1 MSSQLAHRSVR
12 LPELGLRAKLLVMAS
27 VTIAAVL
34 SIASVYLILSAQMD
48 SATRKAAAATGLFD
62 RLSTANAEALTLL
75 TATQSFYQA
84 PGEEGAASVA
94 SHAALMTELAAT
106 IADVPE
112 AQAAVAAMPAAAE
125 DVVAKYTALGMTQDL
140 GLQGALRAAVREV
153 ETRLTEA
160 GKSGLQLDATMVQM
174 LTLRRHEKDFM
185 LRRDARYITSFDES
199 RTAFDTALKA
209 STLPREAQG
218 ELAGLMET
226 YAADFHAYA
235 DGLLALNEAMGAFN
249 GRVLAS
255 SAAMEAQLAEAR
267 SSAAAADAELAS
279 IRTSMFTI
287 LLATFVIAIVVALV
301 VAFLVSRAISGQIVG
316 MTGAMARL
324 ADGDLEVAIPNRG
337 RRDEVGKMAAA
348 VEVFQQNAI
357 KVKELDALDEVRA
370 AEARERS
377 EAGTT
382 LIGSL
387 TGVVESAVAGD
398 FTQRVSTQSK
408 YDDLRAVAQ
417 GINDLVGT
425 VESGIEETG
434 AVLAALAKMDMTQR
448 MTGDYRGAFARL
460 QSDTNAVGE
469 NLSRIVAQL
478 RNTSRSVKSATG
490 EILAGANDLAERTTK
505 QAAAIEETS
514 AAMEQLATTVTE
526 NARRAEGA
534 NSKAR
539 DVSRTAE
546 ETGQVMVQS
555 TEAMER
561 ISASSAKISNII
573 GLIDDIAF
581 QTNLLALNASVE
593 AARAGDA
600 GNGFA
605 VVAVEVRRLAQSAAN
620 ASSEVKVLIEQ
631 SATEVAGGTKLVAE
645 ASLRLKSMLE
655 GVRESADLV
664 QSIAAASREQSNGI
678 AEVGTAVRQM
688 DEMTQ
693 HNAALVEET
702 NAAIEQTEAQA
713 VELDRI
719 VSVFVVDGQGRAE
732 REAPPVAPPQGIK
745 ALHAKVK
752 SAASAYLGPPAKA
765 AVGQD
770 WSEF

>member
-1 MSSQLAHRSVR
+1 
-12 LPELGLRAKLLVMAS
+12 MAS
-27 VTIAAVL
+27 VTIVAVAA
-34 SIASVYLILSAQMD
+34 IASVYLILSMQMD
-48 SATRKAAAATGLFD
+48 RATANASAATNLFD
-62 RLSTANAEALTLL
+62 RLSSANAESLTLL
-75 TATQSFYQA
+75 SATQSFYQV
-84 PGEEGAASVA
+84 PTEEGAASVA
-94 SHAALMTELAAT
+94 THSGLMTALAAT
-106 IADVPE
+106 IPNEPE
-112 AQAAVAAMPAAAE
+112 AQAAVAAMPAAAQ
-125 DVVAKYTALGMTQDL
+125 DVVARYTELGMTPDL
-140 GLQGALRAAVREV
+140 GLQGALRGAVREV
-153 ETRLTEA
+153 EAKLGEA
-160 GKSGLQLDATMVQM
+160 AKAGLVIDGTMVQM

-185 LRRDARYITSFDES
+185 LRRDAKYITSFDET
-199 RTAFDTALKA
+199 RTAFDKALKA
-209 STLPREAQG
+209 STLAPNVQTDVVA
-218 ELAGLMET
+218 LMET

-235 DGLLALNEAMGAFN
+235 DGLVALNEAMAAFN
-249 GRVLAS
+249 AKVLAS
-255 SAAMEAQLAEAR
+255 SVAMEEQLTAAR
-267 SSAAAADAELAS
+267 NDAAAADSELAS
-279 IRTSMFTI
+279 IRGSMFTI
-287 LLATFVIAIVVALV
+287 LLVTFAAAIVIALL

-324 ADGDLEVAIPNRG
+324 AEGDLEVEIPSRG

-370 AEARERS
+370 VEARERS
-377 EAGTT
+377 DAGTT

-408 YDDLRAVAQ
+408 YEDLRAVAK
-417 GINDLVGT
+417 GINDLVST
-425 VESGIEETG
+425 VESGVQETG
-434 AVLAALAKMDMTQR
+434 AVLSALAKMDMTQR
-448 MTGDYRGAFARL
+448 MNGDYQGAFAQL

-469 NLSRIVAQL
+469 NLSRIVGQL

-534 NSKAR
+534 NQKAR

-600 GNGFA
+600 GKGFA

-620 ASSEVKVLIEQ
+620 ASSEVKALIEQ
-631 SATEVAGGTKLVAE
+631 SAMEVASGTRLVAD
-645 ASLRLKSMLE
+645 ASLRLESMLA

-678 AEVGTAVRQM
+678 SEVGTAVRQM

-719 VSVFVVDGQGRAE
+719 VSVFVVDGQGRGEVA
-732 REAPPVAPPQGIK
+732 APPAKPRGIK
-745 ALHAKVK
+745 ALPAKVK
-752 SAASAYLGPPAKA
+752 SAASAYLNGGEKT